1 MAAKVWEWSVLNGR
15 CWAQVVH
22 AGGAG
27 FDAHGLSTRKSISR
41 PRYLINSVT
50 RSSVYDEG
58 LDVEL
63 LRNTLVGCLVLAVV
77 VVVEVAGAGKRTRES
92 YEGDSKRYAALA
104 VTVREPS
111 TRSWH
116 PPIARISTA

>member
-1 MAAKVWEWSVLNGR
+1 MGVECVERQVLGSSCTRRGR
-15 CWAQVVH
+15 GVDHV
-22 AGGAG
+22 